1 MRNTPAMLAMILS
14 LALCQSVIAAAE
26 GETARIRGA
35 VVKIEVVRQRPSYI
49 DPWKMNLQGSVTGS
63 GCVIDGRRILTNA
76 HVVSH
81 AKYIQVQKAGDITKY
96 TAEIAFVADDSDL
109 AMLSVKDPEFFT
121 GVTPVGIGE
130 IPREGESVTVYGF
143 PVGGNKISLTEG
155 VVSRIEMNEYAHS
168 QRTLL
173 TVQIDAAINPG
184 NSGGPVMKKEK
195 LVGVAFETLKESES
209 TGYIIPVPVINR
221 FLADVRDGRYD
232 GFPDL
237 GCKVQNLENEAMRR
251 ALKIADRQSGVYVYR
266 VEYDS
271 SASGT
276 LREGDLLL
284 SIDNVAIAKDGT
296 VAFGTGERIDFSYLL
311 TRYQIGDRIDIS
323 FSRNGAVGKAKI
335 VLKAYEP
342 LVPRLRWESTPAYY
356 IFAGLVLVPENANYL
371 LANSSKEN
379 CGPAELENYYEHGR
393 KIPERRE
400 IIVLLKV
407 LAHDVNRGFQEI
419 GSKVIDSINGVQP
432 GDMREAIL
440 AFQKPVGGFHVIRL
454 ETGEKIVLDA
464 TAAAKATEEILQRY
478 QIPADRSPDLKEK
491 GGNAPPTDQKRPENG

>member
-1 MRNTPAMLAMILS
+1 
-14 LALCQSVIAAAE
+14 
-26 GETARIRGA
+26 
-35 VVKIEVVRQRPSYI
+35 
-49 DPWKMNLQGSVTGS
+49 
-63 GCVIDGRRILTNA
+63 
-76 HVVSH
+76 
-81 AKYIQVQKAGDITKY
+81 
-96 TAEIAFVADDSDL
+96 
-109 AMLSVKDPEFFT
+109 
-121 GVTPVGIGE
+121 
-130 IPREGESVTVYGF
+130 
-143 PVGGNKISLTEG
+143 
-155 VVSRIEMNEYAHS
+155 
-168 QRTLL
+168 
-173 TVQIDAAINPG
+173 
-184 NSGGPVMKKEK
+184 
-195 LVGVAFETLKESES
+195 
-209 TGYIIPVPVINR
+209 
-221 FLADVRDGRYD
+221 
-232 GFPDL
+232 
-237 GCKVQNLENEAMRR
+237 
-251 ALKIADRQSGVYVYR
+251 
-266 VEYDS
+266 
-271 SASGT
+271 
-276 LREGDLLL
+276 
-284 SIDNVAIAKDGT
+284 
-296 VAFGTGERIDFSYLL
+296 
-311 TRYQIGDRIDIS
+311 
-323 FSRNGAVGKAKI
+323 VGKAKI